1 MLPNEDQCAI
11 AEMAR
16 QFARERLKPFAEQWS
31 REHRYPAEAIGDMA
45 ALGFFGMLVPEQW
58 GGSDTGY
65 LAYAMALEEIAAG
78 DGTCS
83 TIMSVHNSVGCV
95 PILRFGNDQQKRDFL
110 GPLARG
116 EQIGAFALTEPQAG
130 SDASSLR
137 TRARRDGDRYVLNGA
152 KQFITSGKHAGTVI
166 VFAVTDPDAGK
177 RGISA
182 FIVPTDSPGYQ
193 VVRVEDK
200 LGQHASDTCQI
211 AFEDLRVPVANRLGE
226 EGEPPSKR
234 RATTP
239 ESAKPL
245 ASRSSSIRLWPSA
258 WPTWPRRSPWHGRW
272 SITLRRCARPDAR
285 HWWRP
290 RWPSCSPR
298 RWRKGS
304 ARQRSRP
311 WVATATCPT
320 SRWSASTAT
329 YGFARSTKAPAT
341 SSAWSSPATSEDLT
355 EHRCAARVPEAAKR
369 RTMPVERRFL
379 DRHVDNKNK
388 IEVGNMQPGLM
399 QNAPLLISG
408 ILTHAARAHGDREIV
423 SRLVDEPL
431 WRYDYAGLANRA
443 AQAASMLRALGI
455 GPGDCV
461 SSLAWN
467 THRHYELFFAV
478 PGIGAVLHTANPR
491 LSDEQIVYTINHA
504 GSQVLLFDSSFAACV
519 ARLRPRLSNI
529 RHFIELAAQPSSGL
543 EGVMGYEQLIAVEQ
557 PLAWP
562 QFDENAGAVLCYTSG
577 TTGDPK
583 GVLYSHRSV
592 VLHAMAAGLSGAFGL
607 SAFDCIMPCSSL
619 YHGTAW
625 GLPFAAA
632 INGCKFVLPC
642 DKMDGASLQELIKS
656 EGVTLSGG
664 VPTIWTM
671 YLAHLERSGEDSG
684 SLARLVIG
692 GSAVPRAMAETFQTK
707 YGVAVC
713 QLWGMTET
721 SPLGV
726 VATPTP
732 KLAER
737 GQQATNDTIW
747 SRQGRLQFGIELKVV
762 DEQGNEL
769 PCDGVSSGSLKVRGP
784 WTVERYY
791 RSEKSALDA
800 EGWFDTGDIA
810 TLDADGFMRITDRSK
825 DVIKSGG
832 EWVSSID
839 IENVAA
845 ACPGVKVAAVVGVF
859 HPKWEERPL
868 LVVEP
873 HSDAEITVE
882 QILAH
887 LEPNI
892 VKWWMPDA
900 VIFDAVP
907 LTATGKIDKKVLR
920 ERYRNHLVENQPSVV
935 NQ

>member
-1 MLPNEDQCAI
+1 
-11 AEMAR
+11 
-16 QFARERLKPFAEQWS
+16 
-31 REHRYPAEAIGDMA
+31 
-45 ALGFFGMLVPEQW
+45 
-58 GGSDTGY
+58 
-65 LAYAMALEEIAAG
+65 
-78 DGTCS
+78 
-83 TIMSVHNSVGCV
+83 
-95 PILRFGNDQQKRDFL
+95 
-110 GPLARG
+110 
-116 EQIGAFALTEPQAG
+116 
-130 SDASSLR
+130 
-137 TRARRDGDRYVLNGA
+137 
-152 KQFITSGKHAGTVI
+152 
-166 VFAVTDPDAGK
+166 
-177 RGISA
+177 
-182 FIVPTDSPGYQ
+182 
-193 VVRVEDK
+193 
-200 LGQHASDTCQI
+200 
-211 AFEDLRVPVANRLGE
+211 
-226 EGEPPSKR
+226 
-234 RATTP
+234 
-239 ESAKPL
+239 
-245 ASRSSSIRLWPSA
+245 
-258 WPTWPRRSPWHGRW
+258 
-272 SITLRRCARPDAR
+272 
-285 HWWRP
+285 
-290 RWPSCSPR
+290 
-298 RWRKGS
+298 
-304 ARQRSRP
+304 
-311 WVATATCPT
+311 
-320 SRWSASTAT
+320 
-329 YGFARSTKAPAT
+329 
-341 SSAWSSPATSEDLT
+341 
-355 EHRCAARVPEAAKR
+355 
-369 RTMPVERRFL
+369 
-379 DRHVDNKNK
+379 
-388 IEVGNMQPGLM
+388 MQPGLM

-543 EGVMGYEQLIAVEQ
+543 EGGMGYEQLIAVEQ

-592 VLHAMAAGLSGAFGL
+592 VLHAMAAGLSGAFAL

-845 ACPGVKVAAVVGVF
+845 ACQGVKVAAVVGVF